1 MVARRLA
8 QPDAAAGF
16 LLDGYPRKTEQAV
29 ELDAM
34 LTALGS
40 HLDVAVEL
48 TADFDVV
55 TERLL
60 KRAQIEGRAD
70 DTEDVIRTRLEVY
83 AQSTAPLTAFYAGR
97 GLLVQVDGLGEVD
110 EVTER
115 IIAAL
120 SGSVPADGHPIR
132 PPPRCAPWR
141 EQASSL
147 RQRSPRRARP
157 PSLAPP
163 RQTSMQLR
171 RA

>member
-1 MVARRLA
+1 MVPDSVTNLMVERPPS

-70 DTEDVIRTRLEVY
+70 DTEDVIRASR
-83 AQSTAPLTAFYAGR
+83 STH
-97 GLLVQVDGLGEVD
+97 
-110 EVTER
+110 
-115 IIAAL
+115 
-120 SGSVPADGHPIR
+120 S
-132 PPPRCAPWR
+132 PPR
-141 EQASSL
+141 
-147 RQRSPRRARP
+147 RSPRFTRAAGCWCRWMVSAKSTRS
-157 PSLAPP
+157 PSASSP
-163 RQTSMQLR
+163 RSP
-171 RA
+171 